1 MVPLSH
7 AWLQTLVGPR
17 NILLKAQTCFWNHR
31 ILQEKM
37 STVQWHAASLY
48 IVSLEAPNF
57 WLEAS
62 LSNTLGSPQRHVLP
76 QVSPY
81 FWNHSEMV
89 CPSAVLCSA
98 LQLPSFQLL
107 TASASSL
114 WPFDG
119 YLGNPKSSKRLFKAN
134 SLHMINSS
142 CRPQKNPPS
151 WLTKVTESQKFIANN
166 SNTLQVSSKK
176 KKEVKANP
184 ILSGENR
191 CSWRKARS
199 WPDRNWIT
207 DGKAALC

>member
-62 LSNTLGSPQRHVLP
+62 LSNTLGSPQCHVLP

-89 CPSAVLCSA
+89 CPSAALCSSP
-98 LQLPSFQLL
+98 LSSCSQLL
-107 TASASSL
+107 PPASDLSMAT
-114 WPFDG
+114 WEIP
-119 YLGNPKSSKRLFKAN
+119 NPVRDFLKQTVY
-134 SLHMINSS
+134 I
-142 CRPQKNPPS
+142 
-151 WLTKVTESQKFIANN
+151 WLILPVDLKK
-166 SNTLQVSSKK
+166 TL
-176 KKEVKANP
+176 
-184 ILSGENR
+184 L
-191 CSWRKARS
+191 
-199 WPDRNWIT
+199 PD
-207 DGKAALC
+207 